1 MCIARNSSLMIQ
13 KLIDDLL
20 DLGKIQKGVFNVN
33 YGTFNLLD
41 VILEAFHI
49 ISMHAD
55 QRKIKLLLQ
64 LD

>member
-55 QRKIKLLLQ
+55 
-64 LD
+64 